1 MTRSE
6 EEHASTVSWMHTA
19 ATFSRRSFL
28 TMGVSL
34 AGGVALGAP
43 WTLEAFP
50 RLRVTGFELLPVR
63 ATERTVW
70 LIVRLRTDA
79 GLTGLGEASDA
90 FGFANTT
97 KEDAARMETELRRF
111 FGFIDGKS
119 PLDIGAYRQK
129 GERLAAEG
137 GLISATAYSAIEQAM
152 WDLAG
157 KALDVPTYTL
167 FGGRVRD
174 TLHVYANVNRATK
187 PRTPAGFAA
196 AATAAVRDGFR
207 AVKAAPFDGFPSLGS
222 PTSAIDTAVENG
234 IACVAAMRDAI
245 GPGVELMVDCHSFF
259 DVPLA
264 ERVAARLEPYELA
277 WYEEPVPPERIEDT
291 REIRR
296 RIRQPMAGGEILYGV
311 AGFASLSRN
320 QAVDVI
326 MPDVKHCGGL
336 LELTRIAAVAE
347 NDGVAVA
354 PHNPSGPVSTA
365 ASIQVCAVLKNFRLL
380 EFQWGE
386 VEWRHD
392 ILSPPERFES
402 GAIRVS
408 ERPGLGVEL
417 NETVVRAHLM

>member
-1 MTRSE
+1 M
-6 EEHASTVSWMHTA
+6 
-19 ATFSRRSFL
+19 
-28 TMGVSL
+28 
-34 AGGVALGAP
+34 
-43 WTLEAFP
+43 
-50 RLRVTGFELLPVR
+50 
-63 ATERTVW
+63 W

-97 KEDAARMETELRRF
+97 KQDAARMESELRGF
-111 FGFIDGKS
+111 FGLIDGKS
-119 PLDIGAYRQK
+119 PLDIGAYRQR
-129 GERLAAEG
+129 GEPLAVKG
-137 GLISATAYSAIEQAM
+137 GLVSATAFSSIEQAL

-157 KALDVPTYTL
+157 KSLDVPTCAL

-174 TLHVYANVNRATK
+174 TLQVYANVNRATK

-196 AATAAVRDGFR
+196 AAKAAVQDGFR
-207 AVKAAPFDGFPSLGS
+207 AVKAAPFDGFPAPGS
-222 PTSAIDTAVENG
+222 PAAAIDAAVESG
-234 IACVAAMRDAI
+234 IASVAAMREAI
-245 GPGVELMVDCHSFF
+245 GPDVELMVDCHSFF

-264 ERVAARLEPYELA
+264 ERVARRLEPQQLA
-277 WYEEPVPPERIEDT
+277 WYEEPVAPERIEET

-296 RIRQPMAGGEILYGV
+296 RIKQPMAAGEILYGV
-311 AGFASLSRN
+311 AGFAPLSRN
-320 QAVDVI
+320 QTVHVI

-347 NDGVAVA
+347 NERVTVA

-392 ILSPPERFES
+392 ILNPPERFEK
-402 GAIRVS
+402 GAIRVP
-408 ERPGLGVEL
+408 ERPGLGIEL
-417 NETVVRAHLM
+417 NEKVFRAHLM